1 MYQELF
7 PLLEQIKEE
16 QEESIGRD
24 KSLYLYLT
32 LEDLFLLKNGQMERV
47 KNKIP
52 YSSGKLIKEKVDGKE
67 EFRFVATNIEL
78 EKMFHTFDNKT
89 TVIDMNKSWES
100 SRKWFYRTIFPI
112 MDFRQGQIDKLIAD
126 LRSGSG
132 VLQLKNNI
140 SAHYVDPRKDKFIG
154 NFKRVLTE
162 EEVFSQFN
170 ISSEVYYSDLRSS
183 IHNNLSELYFSE
195 AFLQTVLELMQYVKE
210 KEKKADLVIYI
221 DFENTSMSNKEIY
234 EFEHSIYVMSTGFLK
249 SDRLSVKEEDGKKI
263 IYGFVPLLSFDNYKK
278 KTFKHYGRGEEI
290 NFLVSATQMMQ
301 LYKSGLYDR
310 YRFSKEFVDESLKG
324 VLFRKKVAIS
334 SGDTVFAEQVIRN
347 DISNKLVVPELP
359 FQFINEL
366 NFQDKRNL
374 FKKIRNVL
382 FNGPSGFFDNFY
394 DRVLDAD
401 AIDNLKVSSGKVTND
416 LKDAVTSTHD
426 YFKAFFNGNVKALK
440 PMFPNVM
447 LRIFQE
453 RITKTNMKEDW
464 KKKDVKDLINLVSYI
479 KQLTFG
485 KDEVISLVEPRER
498 IEGIFMGNEE
508 VLDENTFY
516 YAIGQLAQFYASK
529 SKSKEKKFSLY
540 DSLTDAITTKKLMDE
555 LLKMKETYHHT
566 IRAND
571 YTHRRILKAVTLSY
585 HTFKENKLTVDNKVY
600 FTAGLVD
607 DSLFYKSK
615 AEQAEE
621 DLIEE
626 NAEREEEKGV
636 GSL

>member
-16 QEESIGRD
+16 QEESKGRD
-24 KSLYLYLT
+24 KSFYLYLT
-32 LEDLFLLKNGQMERV
+32 LEDLFLLKSGQIEHV

-52 YSSGKLIKEKVDGKE
+52 YSSGKLIKEKVNGKNE
-67 EFRFVATNIEL
+67 SRFVATNIEL

-100 SRKWFYRTIFPI
+100 SKKWFYRTIFPI
-112 MDFRQGQIDKLIAD
+112 MDFRQDQIDKLIAD
-126 LRSGSG
+126 LRSENG
-132 VLQLKNNI
+132 VLHLKNNI

-170 ISSEVYYSDLRSS
+170 ISSEMYYSDLRSS
-183 IHNNLSELYFSE
+183 IHSNLSELYFNE
-195 AFLQTVLELMQYVKE
+195 DFLQTILELMQYVKE

-221 DFENTSMSNKEIY
+221 DFENASMSNREIY

-249 SDRLSVKEEDGKKI
+249 SNRLSVKEEDGKKN
-263 IYGFVPLLSFDNYKK
+263 IYGFVPLLSFDNNHK

-290 NFLVSATQMMQ
+290 NFLVSATQMME

-310 YRFSKEFVDESLKG
+310 YRFTKDFVDESLKG
-324 VLFRKKVAIS
+324 VQFIKKIAIS
-334 SGDTVFAEQVIRN
+334 SGETVFAEQVIRN
-347 DISNKLVVPELP
+347 DISDKLVVPELP
-359 FQFINEL
+359 FEFVNEL
-366 NFQDKRNL
+366 NFQDKKHL

-382 FNGPSGFFDNFY
+382 FNGPSGFFDKFY
-394 DRVLDAD
+394 DKVLDAE
-401 AIDNLKVSSGKVTND
+401 AIDNLKVSPGKVTND

-440 PMFPNVM
+440 PMFPQLM

-485 KDEVISLVEPRER
+485 KDEVISLLESRER
-498 IEGIFMGNEE
+498 IEEIFMGNESL
-508 VLDENTFY
+508 LDENTFY
-516 YAIGQLAQFYASK
+516 YAVGQLAQFYASK

-555 LLKMKETYHHT
+555 LLKMKGTYHHN
-566 IRAND
+566 IRTND
-571 YTHRRILKAVTLSY
+571 FTHKRILNAVTLSY
-585 HTFKENKLTVDNKVY
+585 HAYKDDKLNVDNKVY

-607 DSLFYKSK
+607 DSLFYKPKEEVDENST
-615 AEQAEE
+615 EETDEYQAEE
-621 DLIEE
+621 
-626 NAEREEEKGV
+626 GV

>member
-440 PMFPNVM
+440 PMFPQLM

-453 RITKTNMKEDW
+453 RVTKTNMKEDW

-485 KDEVISLVEPRER
+485 KGEVISLIEPRGR
-498 IEGIFMGNEE
+498 IEEIFMGNEGL
-508 VLDENTFY
+508 LDENTFY

-555 LLKMKETYHHT
+555 LLKMKGTYHHN
-566 IRAND
+566 IRTND
-571 YTHRRILKAVTLSY
+571 YTHKRILNAVTLSY
-585 HTFKENKLTVDNKVY
+585 HTYKDDKLNVDNKVY

-607 DSLFYKSK
+607 DSLFYKPK
-615 AEQAEE
+615 EEFDEDLTEENGEHQAEE
-621 DLIEE
+621 
-626 NAEREEEKGV
+626 GV

>member
-16 QEESIGRD
+16 QEESIGRE

-32 LEDLFLLKNGQMERV
+32 LEDLFLLKSGQIEHV

-67 EFRFVATNIEL
+67 ESRFVATNIEL

-100 SRKWFYRTIFPI
+100 SKKWFYRTIFPI

-126 LRSGSG
+126 LRSENG

-140 SAHYVDPRKDKFIG
+140 STHYVDPRKDKFIG
-154 NFKRVLTE
+154 NFKRVLKE
-162 EEVFSQFN
+162 DEVFSQFN

-183 IHNNLSELYFSE
+183 IHSNLSELYFSE
-195 AFLQTVLELMQYVKE
+195 DFLQAILELMQYVKE

-221 DFENTSMSNKEIY
+221 DFENASMSNKEIY

-249 SDRLSVKEEDGKKI
+249 SNRLSVKEEDGKKI
-263 IYGFVPLLSFDNYKK
+263 IYGFVPLLSFDNNNK

-334 SGDTVFAEQVIRN
+334 SGDTLFAEQVIRN

-359 FQFINEL
+359 FQFVNEL

-374 FKKIRNVL
+374 FKKVRNVL

-394 DRVLDAD
+394 DRVLDAE
-401 AIDNLKVSSGKVTND
+401 AIDNLKVSPGKVTND
-416 LKDAVTSTHD
+416 IKDAVTSTHD

-440 PMFPNVM
+440 PMFPNIM

-485 KDEVISLVEPRER
+485 KDEVISLKEPRGR
-498 IEGIFMGNEE
+498 IEEIFTGNEE
-508 VLDENTFY
+508 TLDENTFY

-571 YTHRRILKAVTLSY
+571 YTHGRILKAVTLSY
-585 HTFKENKLTVDNKVY
+585 HTFRESKLTVDNKVY

-626 NAEREEEKGV
+626 NAEREAEKGV